1 MKKINITT
9 AILLLYLLAI
19 SVIGWP
25 GKNPQNGYTEY
36 LIIMGTSLIVIFI
49 LRFVQIK
56 RFNAR
61 QELKDK
67 QERKED

>member
-1 MKKINITT
+1 MKRINITT
-9 AILLLYLLAI
+9 AILLIYLLVMSI
-19 SVIGWP
+19 IGWP
-25 GKNPQNGYTEY
+25 GRNPQNGYTEY
-36 LIIMGTSLIVIFI
+36 ILVMGGSLIVIFI

-67 QERKED
+67 KS